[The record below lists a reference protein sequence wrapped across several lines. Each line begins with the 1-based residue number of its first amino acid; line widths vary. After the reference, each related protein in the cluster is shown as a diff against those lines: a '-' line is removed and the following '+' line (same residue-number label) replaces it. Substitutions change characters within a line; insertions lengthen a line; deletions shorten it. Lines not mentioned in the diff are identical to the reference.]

1 MIIQAVDNL
10 GLVMTNLLKTQTQLD
25 EFKSKLSDLN
35 SEEGNQWL
43 DGWLENSTHTIS
55 TK

>member
-10 GLVMTNLLKTQTQLD
+10 GPNLLKTQTKLD
-25 EFKSKLSDLN
+25 GLKGKLSDLN